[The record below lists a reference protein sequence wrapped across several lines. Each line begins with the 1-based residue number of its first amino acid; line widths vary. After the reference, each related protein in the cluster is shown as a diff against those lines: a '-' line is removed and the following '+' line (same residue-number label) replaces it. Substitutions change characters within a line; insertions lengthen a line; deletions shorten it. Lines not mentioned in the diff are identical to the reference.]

1 MEGSET
7 SINNITV
14 LLKKFKTIY
23 QRPRF
28 IQVFLEWSKLHTHIL
43 YKTNILCYYD
53 TTKLLV
59 YNNDCN

>member
-28 IQVFLEWSKLHTHIL
+28 IQVFLEWSKFTHTYYIKLISYVTMIL
-43 YKTNILCYYD
+43 LSY
-53 TTKLLV
+53 
-59 YNNDCN
+59 